1 VTESARNLCDLHRT
15 MCRRMGDKAAFRYQV
30 SGHYQDISFQDVRR
44 QADRVAAGLISLG
57 IAPGDRVGILS
68 ENRVEWPIADLGVLG
83 AAAADVTMHAPL
95 SAEQVEYQL
104 GHSEARGVL
113 LSNQA
118 QADKVMA
125 RLDHLPDLEFL
136 VALDPVSLPKSRLV
150 QLTWQELCDRG
161 SLESLEQE
169 IAEREAAL
177 DASSLATLIYTSGT
191 TGNPKGVM
199 LTHGN
204 LLSNVE
210 AMIPIAFLEPD
221 DVLLSW
227 LPYSHVYARLTDNYL
242 ATGAGITVAM
252 AAGIDTLLDD
262 LDTIKPTWLT
272 AVPRFYEKVWSAVES
287 LEPEARADR
296 LAAIFGPNIRQLNSG
311 GAPLPRHV
319 CDGFDQAGLQIFEGY
334 GLTETSPVITFNHA
348 KAFRFGSV
356 GMTIPG
362 VEVKIA
368 EDGEILTRGPH
379 VMAGYWKNP
388 EATAEV
394 IVDGW
399 FHTGDVGTIDEDG
412 YLSITDRKKDIF
424 VTSAGKN
431 VAPAVIERLLT
442 ADPLFEQAVVY
453 GDGRNFITAVVVP
466 DGGELQSVAESLGC
480 EVICDDGFVTSTEL
494 LGYIDSR
501 VQNLMQAV
509 SNPERVK
516 RCLVLEKPFGL
527 EDDELTATL
536 KVRRRHIIAKYEDRL
551 ASFYDG

>member
-1 VTESARNLCDLHRT
+1 MTESARNLCDLHRT
-15 MCRRMGDKAAFRYQV
+15 MCRRMGDKTAWRYQV
-30 SGHYQDISFQDVRR
+30 AGHYQDISFQDVRR

-68 ENRVEWPIADLGVLG
+68 ENRVEWPIADLGVLS

-95 SAEQVEYQL
+95 SAEQVEFQL
-104 GHSEARGVL
+104 GHSEARGVVV
-113 LSNQA
+113 SNQA

-136 VALDPVSLPKSRLV
+136 VALDPVSLPESRLV
-150 QLTWQELCDRG
+150 QLSWQELCDRG

-169 IAEREAAL
+169 ISDREAAL
-177 DASSLATLIYTSGT
+177 DDSSLATLIYTSGT

-204 LLSNVE
+204 LLSNVR
-210 AMIPIAFLEPD
+210 AMMQVAFLEPD
-221 DVLLSW
+221 DILLSW

-252 AAGIDTLLDD
+252 AASIDTLLDD

-287 LEPEARADR
+287 LDPEARAER
-296 LAAIFGPNIRQLNSG
+296 LVAIFGPNIRQLNSG

-348 KAFRFGSV
+348 KAYRFGSV
-356 GMTIPG
+356 GLTIPG

-368 EDGEILTRGPH
+368 QDGEILTRGPH

-399 FHTGDVGTIDEDG
+399 FHTGDVGTIDEEG
-412 YLSITDRKKDIF
+412 YLSITDRKKDLF

-453 GDGRNFITAVVVP
+453 GDGRNFISAVVVP
-466 DGGELQSVAESLGC
+466 DSGELQSVAESLGC
-480 EVICDDGFVTSTEL
+480 EIICDDGCVTSTQL
-494 LGYIDSR
+494 LEYIDSKIEL
-501 VQNLMQAV
+501 LMQAV
-509 SNPERVK
+509 SSPERVK

-527 EDDELTATL
+527 EDNELTATL

-551 ASFYDG
+551 AAFYDG

>member
-1 VTESARNLCDLHRT
+1 VTDSARNLCDLHRT
-15 MCRRMGDKAAFRYQV
+15 MCRRMGDKAALRYQV

-68 ENRVEWPIADLGVLG
+68 ENRVEWPIADQGVLS

-95 SAEQVEYQL
+95 SAKQVEFQL

-113 LSNQA
+113 VSNQA

-136 VALDPVSLPKSRLV
+136 VSLDQVSLPESRLV
-150 QLTWQELCDRG
+150 QLTWPELCDRG
-161 SLESLEQE
+161 SLESLGPE
-169 IAEREAAL
+169 IADREAAL
-177 DASSLATLIYTSGT
+177 DSSSLATLIYTSGT

-204 LLSNVE
+204 LLSNVQ

-262 LDTIKPTWLT
+262 LETIKPTWLT

-287 LEPEARADR
+287 LEPEPRSDR
-296 LAAIFGPNIRQLNSG
+296 LVAIFGPNIRQLNSG

-356 GMTIPG
+356 GLTIPG

-394 IVDGW
+394 IIDGW

-412 YLSITDRKKDIF
+412 YLSITDRKKDLF

-453 GDGRNFITAVVVP
+453 GDGRNFISAVVVP
-466 DGGELQSVAESLGC
+466 DGGELQSAAESLGC
-480 EVICDDGFVTSTEL
+480 EVICDDGFVTATEL
-494 LGYIDSR
+494 LEYIDSK
-501 VQNLMQAV
+501 VQELMQAV

-551 ASFYDG
+551 AAFYDG

>member
-1 VTESARNLCDLHRT
+1 MTESARNLCDLHRT
-15 MCRRMGDKAAFRYQV
+15 MCRRMGDKAAWRYQV
-30 SGHYQDISFQDVRR
+30 SGHYQDISFHDVRR

-57 IAPGDRVGILS
+57 INPGDRVGILS
-68 ENRVEWPIADLGVLG
+68 ENRVEWPIADLGVLS

-95 SAEQVEYQL
+95 SAEQVEFQL
-104 GHSEARGVL
+104 GHSEARGVVV
-113 LSNQA
+113 SNQA

-125 RLDHLPDLEFL
+125 RLDQLPDLEFL
-136 VALDPVSLPKSRLV
+136 VALDPVSLPESRLV
-150 QLTWQELCDRG
+150 QLCWQELCDRG

-169 IAEREAAL
+169 IFDREAAL
-177 DASSLATLIYTSGT
+177 DDSSLATLIYTSGT
-191 TGNPKGVM
+191 TGDPKGVM

-221 DVLLSW
+221 DILLSW

-252 AAGIDTLLDD
+252 AASIDTLLDD

-287 LEPEARADR
+287 LDPEARAER
-296 LAAIFGPNIRQLNSG
+296 LVAIFGPNIRQLNSG

-348 KAFRFGSV
+348 KAYRFGSV
-356 GMTIPG
+356 GLTIPG

-399 FHTGDVGTIDEDG
+399 FHTGDVGTIDEQG
-412 YLSITDRKKDIF
+412 YLSITDRKKDLF

-453 GDGRNFITAVVVP
+453 GDGRNFISAVVVP

-480 EVICDDGFVTSTEL
+480 EIICDDGCVTSTQL
-494 LGYIDSR
+494 LEYIDSKIEL
-501 VQNLMQAV
+501 LMQAV

-527 EDDELTATL
+527 EDNELTATL
-536 KVRRRHIIAKYEDRL
+536 KVRRRHIIAKYEEQL
-551 ASFYDG
+551 SAFYDA